1 MQGHKVHVVGMGE
14 VWGRELPGITEDR
27 GNAARKEGK
36 ERAEKMKIAWRYEG
50 LGQFES
56 SRGASCV
63 YTLANAMVLLEEV

>member
-1 MQGHKVHVVGMGE
+1 

-27 GNAARKEGK
+27 GESGRRAGK

-63 YTLANAMVLLEEV
+63 YNLPMQMFSLSCL